1 MNILTCNKPG
11 NWLGKMFQSR
21 VFAELKTRSDL
32 LFWVYSNDN
41 VETCKLFVAGYTS
54 KECTK
59 QSITKYMEENPNIGK
74 GVIIN
79 FPNASHY
86 DIVIID
92 SSGELHGIQVTTMSR
107 VAKCSSRGPPF
118 HADASCKFKY
128 IITPE
133 TEKPSRI
140 ARASKFVEAFKSHNL
155 RVLDPLDL
163 LGEDLPHFRCYG
175 DV

>member
-1 MNILTCNKPG
+1 
-11 NWLGKMFQSR
+11 MFQSR
-21 VFAELKTRSDL
+21 VFAQLKWRSDL
-32 LFWVYSNDN
+32 LFWDYSFEQ
-41 VETCKLFVAGYTS
+41 VCTCKLSVAGYTS
-54 KECTK
+54 KESTK

-79 FPNASHY
+79 FPYASHY

-92 SSGELHGIQVTTMSR
+92 TSGELHGIQVTTMSR
-107 VAKCSSRGPPF
+107 VAKCGSREPPL

-133 TEKPSRI
+133 KEKPSPR
-140 ARASKFVEAFKSHNL
+140 ARTSKFVDAFKSHNL